1 MLLPTAQFTLGYS
14 RSLGGRI
21 RNFEVGPWW
30 EPGLPVSHGY
40 RIFFIFIVWKWYILV
55 HFVAFHRYDD
65 MSLDVTVKA
74 LVKHITAVYFIV
86 CPPRHV
92 FFCAEVTLFFM

>member
-1 MLLPTAQFTLGYS
+1 M
-14 RSLGGRI
+14 
-21 RNFEVGPWW
+21 
-30 EPGLPVSHGY
+30 
-40 RIFFIFIVWKWYILV
+40 

-74 LVKHITAVYFIV
+74 LVKHITVVYFIV

-92 FFCAEVTLFFM
+92 FFCAEVTLFFYVTLYCTFKMAAMTSARRSRCRIQPCSLAAR